1 MEDIC
6 RRRRR
11 RRGRSLNLRNR
22 KRKEEEMSWG
32 RRDNRLRLAV
42 GIEGGLPS
50 GH

>member
-11 RRGRSLNLRNR
+11 RGRRSLNLRNR

-42 GIEGGLPS
+42 GIEVIR
-50 GH
+50 